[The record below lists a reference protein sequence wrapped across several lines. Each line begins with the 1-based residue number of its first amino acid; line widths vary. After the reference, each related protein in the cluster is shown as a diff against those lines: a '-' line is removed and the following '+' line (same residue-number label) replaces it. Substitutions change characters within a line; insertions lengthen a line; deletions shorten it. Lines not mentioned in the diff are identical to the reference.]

1 MHNSTDSESLG
12 DLYQKK
18 KIENIR
24 GNISLNQKFLFINNL
39 FGGDSQI
46 FNQAIDELEVCGSF
60 QEAKDQMLKKYM
72 PQFKWNLNNPE
83 TEEFLDLLKE
93 DTIKKYIFLE
103 KQKRLLIKS
112 SLFF

>member
-1 MHNSTDSESLG
+1 MEICI
-12 DLYQKK
+12 KK

-39 FGGDSQI
+39 FGGNSQI

-83 TEEFLDLLKE
+83 TEEFLDLLKRR
-93 DTIKKYIFLE
+93 YN
-103 KQKRLLIKS
+103 
-112 SLFF
+112 